1 MGFFGRQRCTPFHD
15 GTSNIFHISQVWR
28 SLASP
33 PCFAAC
39 CLVAVRRHGWPASAT
54 GTRTSSPWPAT
65 RIVILFIIRSA
76 RVRHAHAWHVRRAAG
91 VERVFSA
98 AGKMHDN
105 LRKSMKDSTLEH
117 SLFAAFNIERAI
129 INPPSSIKTSHQHRK
144 DISAVLSVWLHYP
157 LGLEMWGG

>member
-1 MGFFGRQRCTPFHD
+1 MLRRLLPC
-15 GTSNIFHISQVWR
+15 SS
-28 SLASP
+28 ASP
-33 PCFAAC
+33 WLAGKRNRHAYIVAMAC
-39 CLVAVRRHGWPASAT
+39 YD
-54 GTRTSSPWPAT
+54 
-65 RIVILFIIRSA
+65 IVILFIIRSA

-105 LRKSMKDSTLEH
+105 LRKSMQDSTLEH

-144 DISAVLSVWLHYP
+144 DISAVLSVWL
-157 LGLEMWGG
+157 LRTSQIVDSQLSNC